1 MSYFLLTPK
10 TATFILEN
18 LTKDQHFLSKDHFLM
33 QTICSAR
40 KENRG
45 KEKKKKRAWP
55 QFAARKR
62 PVFGF
67 SPKGGALINF
77 LNSDLV

>member
-1 MSYFLLTPK
+1 
-10 TATFILEN
+10 
-18 LTKDQHFLSKDHFLM
+18 M
-33 QTICSAR
+33 QTIRSAR